1 MVRAVVPVSFH
12 ADAFVGL
19 DHRLWPGPAPSP
31 TFAGRIWPI
40 TAWTAPRMRS
50 PAAATQRALGGYI
63 ATPSPPSGILVGRM
77 NLPMRR
83 RIALVLIGLLL
94 VWTGVG
100 AQSRRPTAEVA
111 PRVDTKAPRPGGII
125 RLVAHVRLPE
135 GLHVQS
141 NKPRD
146 PDLIPT
152 DLSVE
157 PPKGVSM
164 VDIVYPKSSDLTVPG
179 FKEPLAVYPH
189 EFDIVVRVRL
199 TAGVAVG
206 ALAIPATLR
215 YQACNDSVCFP
226 PSRATLTWT
235 VQVAKG

>member
-1 MVRAVVPVSFH
+1 
-12 ADAFVGL
+12 
-19 DHRLWPGPAPSP
+19 
-31 TFAGRIWPI
+31 
-40 TAWTAPRMRS
+40 
-50 PAAATQRALGGYI
+50 
-63 ATPSPPSGILVGRM
+63 
-77 NLPMRR
+77 
-83 RIALVLIGLLL
+83 VLASLLL
-94 VWTGVG
+94 AGVWTN
-100 AQSRRPTAEVA
+100 AQARRPVAEVA
-111 PRVDTKAPRPGGII
+111 PRVDTKAPRPGATI

-164 VDIVYPKSSDLTVPG
+164 VDIVYPKASDLTVPG
-179 FKEPLAVYPH
+179 FKQPLAVYPN
-189 EFDIVVRVRL
+189 EFEIVVRVKL
-199 TAGVAVG
+199 GAGVAAG
-206 ALAIPATLR
+206 AVSIPATLR

-226 PSRATLTWT
+226 PARATVTWA